1 MFIGKPTKAQYWFF
15 AFLSF
20 AMSALMIHS
29 WATFKGIPPRS
40 HLRPASGPVDWVQD
54 GKYGIKF
61 GLRGV
66 QQSFDYAS
74 KGNAMGLVY
83 DTLSSPGRPVI
94 TVLYDPGS
102 AGSPT
107 FSKDVYYSVYE
118 FSVAGRPFR
127 SHAEIDRA
135 WRSDE
140 AVGGWLGVAFVAI
153 GIFLCFC
160 ARRSRGAT

>member
-1 MFIGKPTKAQYWFF
+1 MILGTPPKRQYGFF
-15 AFLSF
+15 AILSF
-20 AMSALMIHS
+20 VLSAMMIHS
-29 WATFKGIPPRS
+29 WATFEGIPSRS
-40 HLRPASGPVDWVQD
+40 HLLSASGPVAWVQD

-83 DTLSSPGRPVI
+83 DTLSRPDHPVI
-94 TVLYDPGS
+94 TVLYDPDS
-102 AGSPT
+102 AGGPI

-118 FSVAGRPFR
+118 LSVAGKPFR
-127 SHAEIDRA
+127 AHAEINRA

-140 AVGGWLGVAFVAI
+140 TVGGWLGVVFVAM
-153 GIFLCFC
+153 GIFLCFY
-160 ARRSRGAT
+160 AARSRGAT